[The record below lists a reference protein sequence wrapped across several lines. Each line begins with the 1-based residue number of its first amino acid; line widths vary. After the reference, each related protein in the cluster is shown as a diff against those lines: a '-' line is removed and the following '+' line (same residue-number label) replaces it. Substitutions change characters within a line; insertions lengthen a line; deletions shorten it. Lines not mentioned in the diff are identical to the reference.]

1 MFFLRG
7 ESNSLIYHNS
17 DNEIHLFSTYNS
29 GVKVLVTGANGF
41 TGSHLTRLLVD
52 AGHDVRAMVRRG
64 SDLSLL
70 EGIDVERFEGELTQ
84 AGRLREAVSGVER
97 IFHIAAVY
105 REARLSD
112 ETYRDVNVE
121 GTRRLG
127 EAALAEGGVPFLYC
141 STCGVHGEVAP
152 PADEESPYNP
162 GDIYQ
167 RTKVEAEHIV
177 LGLHR
182 DRGLPVVVL
191 RPVGIYGPGD
201 RRFLKLF
208 RGVARRK
215 FPMIGNGDVLY
226 HLTHVEDVARGF
238 MRAADIGAAVNGQAF
253 ILAGA
258 RYTSINELVRIIADK
273 AGVAPPWL
281 RLPVGPMVAAA
292 AICETL
298 CRPLGIEPPLHRRRL
313 DFFLKDRAFKIDKA
327 REVLGWEPT
336 VELDAGIAQTL
347 EWYRKAGWI

>member
-1 MFFLRG
+1 M
-7 ESNSLIYHNS
+7 
-17 DNEIHLFSTYNS
+17 
-29 GVKVLVTGANGF
+29 KVLVTGANGF
-41 TGSHLTRLLVD
+41 TGSHLSRLLNE
-52 AGHDVRAMVRRG
+52 AGHDVRALVRPH
-64 SDLSLL
+64 SDRSLL
-70 EGIDVERFEGELTQ
+70 EGIDVETFEGDLTH
-84 AGRLREAVSGVER
+84 GPRLREAVASVDR
-97 IFHIAAVY
+97 IFHVAAVY

-112 ETYRDVNVE
+112 ATYRQVNVE
-121 GTRRLG
+121 GTRLLA
-127 EAALAEGGVPFLYC
+127 EAALAEGGIPFVYC

-152 PADEESPYNP
+152 PADEDSPYNP

-167 RTKVEAEHIV
+167 RTKVEAERVV

-215 FPMIGNGDVLY
+215 FPMIGKGNVLY

-238 MRAADIGAAVNGQAF
+238 IRAADMSEAVNGEAF

-258 RYTSINELVRIIADK
+258 RYTSINELVELIADK

-281 RLPVGPMVAAA
+281 RLPAGPMYAAA
-292 AICETL
+292 AVCEAV

-327 REVLGWEPT
+327 REILGWEPK
-336 VELDAGIAQTL
+336 VELDAGVAQTL
-347 EWYRKAGWI
+347 AWYRKAGWV

>member
-1 MFFLRG
+1 MRG
-7 ESNSLIYHNS
+7 ESNYPIYHIHV
-17 DNEIHLFSTYNS
+17 DEIHLFSTYNDL
-29 GVKVLVTGANGF
+29 VKVLVTGANGF

-52 AGHDVRAMVRRG
+52 AGHDVRAMVRRN
-64 SDLSLL
+64 SDSSLL
-70 EGIDVERFEGELTQ
+70 EGIEVERFEGELTQ
-84 AGRLREAVSGVER
+84 PERLRAAVAGVER
-97 IFHIAAVY
+97 VFHIAAVY

-112 ETYRDVNVE
+112 AIYREVNVE
-121 GTRRLG
+121 GTRLLG

-152 PADEESPYNP
+152 PANESSPYNP

-167 RTKVEAEHIV
+167 RTKVEAEQVV
-177 LGLHR
+177 LALHR

-208 RGVARRK
+208 RGIARRR
-215 FPMIGNGDVLY
+215 FPMIGKGEVMY
-226 HLTHVEDVARGF
+226 HLTHVDDIARGF
-238 MRAADIGAAVNGQAF
+238 IEAARLGAAVNGEAF

-258 RYTSINELVRIIADK
+258 RYTTINELVAIIAAK

-281 RLPVGPMVAAA
+281 RLPAAPMVAAA
-292 AICETL
+292 VICEGL

-313 DFFLKDRAFKIDKA
+313 DFFLKDRAFEIDKA
-327 REVLGWEPT
+327 REILGWRPT
-336 VELDAGIAQTL
+336 VELEAGVGQTL
-347 EWYRKAGWI
+347 EWYREAGWI